1 MLKIE
6 DISFRI
12 GGKTLFESGTVMIPH
27 GNKVGIVGRNGI
39 GKSTLFNLIRGEAQ
53 LERGYINFP
62 KKTRI
67 GSMAQEAPATEKN
80 LVETVLEYDAERHSL
95 LQEAEETKD
104 PSRVSEIQ
112 LRLVDINSHTAEPRA
127 SAILK
132 GLGFDRQ
139 AQLRATK
146 TFSGGWRMR
155 VALAGL
161 LFSQPD
167 ILLLDEP
174 TNFLDL
180 EGVFWLQGFIAK
192 YPNTA
197 LIISHDRDLLNRSV
211 NSILHVNNKTL
222 KLYTG
227 NFDTFDRQRR
237 ENLRHQAAA
246 AKKQE
251 ERLKHMQ
258 AYVDRFRYQAT
269 KAKQAQS
276 RIKMIEKL
284 EPIAVED
291 AGRKVR
297 FTFPDPEILSPPLL
311 SLENVKVGYDDKPIL
326 TNLNLRLD
334 QDDRIALL
342 GANGEG
348 KSTFAKLISKQ
359 LPTMEGELKSQS
371 KLRIGFF
378 AQHQIEDLIP
388 NETALEHLKPHFPN
402 DPPSKLRSRLST
414 FGIDSDIV
422 ENNVETL
429 SGGQKARLSLML
441 ATLHAPHL
449 LILDEPTNH
458 LDMESREAL
467 IRALADYS
475 GAVII
480 VSHDL
485 HLLSLTV
492 NKLWL
497 VNQGKISEYP
507 NDLSDYRDLLLKERG
522 GEQLKQKTVKPKK
535 QHDSKTVKLSS
546 LKIDILN
553 SEKRIEK
560 IEEMLRKIDDHL
572 SNPLIYEQH
581 NRDKLENLQTKRKEI
596 INGLKKAET
605 LWDKAILAEKNFSN
619 TL

>member
-80 LVETVLEYDAERHSL
+80 LVETVLEYDSERHSL
-95 LQEAEETKD
+95 LLEAEETKD

-388 NETALEHLKPHFPN
+388 HETALEHLKPHFPN
-402 DPPSKLRSRLST
+402 DPPS
-414 FGIDSDIV
+414 
-422 ENNVETL
+422 
-429 SGGQKARLSLML
+429 
-441 ATLHAPHL
+441 
-449 LILDEPTNH
+449 
-458 LDMESREAL
+458 
-467 IRALADYS
+467 
-475 GAVII
+475 
-480 VSHDL
+480 
-485 HLLSLTV
+485 
-492 NKLWL
+492 
-497 VNQGKISEYP
+497 
-507 NDLSDYRDLLLKERG
+507 
-522 GEQLKQKTVKPKK
+522 
-535 QHDSKTVKLSS
+535 
-546 LKIDILN
+546 
-553 SEKRIEK
+553 
-560 IEEMLRKIDDHL
+560 
-572 SNPLIYEQH
+572 
-581 NRDKLENLQTKRKEI
+581 
-596 INGLKKAET
+596 
-605 LWDKAILAEKNFSN
+605 
-619 TL
+619 